1 MIDHAYHGN
10 KGEQKFLRARKAG
23 ETIGLHPITIRRWIT
38 SGKIQMVRVGIKA
51 HTLQSEI
58 EHFIGKADAR
68 LLVLSACVSGHDQRP
83 DLQHQIE
90 RSTLGRR
97 QSGLPAKCLCSATL
111 LAACLLLASG
121 FNSFSS
127 YCVKTEWQQKLSRL
141 PTAELAVAPS
151 TWKRCLPVLALPN
164 RGDPPRHG
172 GESRATVRQI
182 ASGISVFRWTGR
194 IDL

>member
-1 MIDHAYHGN
+1 MRDHAYHGN
-10 KGEQKFLRARKAG
+10 KGEQEFLRAGKAG

-90 RSTLGRR
+90 LLKLLREDRVAAEAVT
-97 QSGLPAKCLCSATL
+97 SAD
-111 LAACLLLASG
+111 C
-121 FNSFSS
+121 
-127 YCVKTEWQQKLSRL
+127 
-141 PTAELAVAPS
+141 
-151 TWKRCLPVLALPN
+151 
-164 RGDPPRHG
+164 
-172 GESRATVRQI
+172 
-182 ASGISVFRWTGR
+182 
-194 IDL
+194 

>member
-1 MIDHAYHGN
+1 MPIMATKVSRSFCELEKPERPLGCIPSRYGDGSH
-10 KGEQKFLRARKAG
+10 RARS
-23 ETIGLHPITIRRWIT
+23 RRFGSASRPT
-38 SGKIQMVRVGIKA
+38 PCRVRSNTLSGKPMLGSWCSPHASVGMTSAPICN
-51 HTLQSEI
+51 T
-58 EHFIGKADAR
+58 R
-68 LLVLSACVSGHDQRP
+68 LSGSP
-83 DLQHQIE
+83 
-90 RSTLGRR
+90 LGRR

-127 YCVKTEWQQKLSRL
+127 YCVKTEWQQKPSRL
-141 PTAELAVAPS
+141 PTAEIAVAPS

-172 GESRATVRQI
+172 GESRASVRQI